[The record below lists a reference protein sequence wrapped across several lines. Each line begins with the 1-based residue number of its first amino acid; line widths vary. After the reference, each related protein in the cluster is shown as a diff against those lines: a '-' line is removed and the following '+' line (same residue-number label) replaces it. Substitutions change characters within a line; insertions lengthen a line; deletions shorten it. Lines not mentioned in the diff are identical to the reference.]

1 MSLIK
6 VNKQKILEEFGIEKL
21 DHAQQEKIWRLIS
34 DIFQTKILDHI
45 LSQLEEKDKE
55 GFMKVLLEDEEKS
68 EEFIVKKLPGIETKI
83 LEVVEQTKSEMILE
97 FKKAKG
103 KNV

>member
-6 VNKQKILEEFGIEKL
+6 VNKQRILEEFGVEKL
-21 DHAQQEKIWRLIS
+21 DHSQQEKIWLLIT

-45 LSQLEEKDKE
+45 LGQLEEKDKE
-55 GFMKVLLEDEEKS
+55 EFMKVLLKDEEKS
-68 EEFIVKKLPGIETKI
+68 EKFIIKKLPGIETKV
-83 LEVVEQTKSEMILE
+83 LEVVEQTKSELILE

-103 KNV
+103 K